1 MNLLPLFCVLFPMA
15 AAPAVY
21 AAGRR
26 ADQARD
32 RLLWAAI
39 LLEWL
44 GCAALLPLGEGT
56 LTLNGAGVFGMSFAF
71 GGVRTVFAFLCAT
84 VFVFSALSSPF
95 YFGGEERVHRYYAF
109 FLLTLGGIEGVFL
122 SADLFTTFFFFEIMS
137 MASWVWVAQN
147 ETAPCERAAN
157 TYLAVAVIGGLLLL
171 GGVLAVYA
179 GTDGLLQYEALRA
192 RQTAGQTSPALFL
205 GAVLLTLGFGAKA
218 GMFPLHIWLPKAY
231 PVAPA
236 PASAL
241 LSGILT
247 KSGVFGILMCG
258 VCLIR
263 GDARYAML
271 LLGAGVVTMLL
282 GALLALTAVDLKRVL
297 ACSSLSQI
305 GFILVAAAMLALGK
319 ETSLAAGG
327 ALLHAVNHALIK
339 SVLFL
344 SAGVIYKNYHTLDL
358 NELRGAGRGSRLL
371 AVCFLTGALSI
382 AGVPLFGGY
391 VSKTLI
397 HEAIVEHA
405 RLLGG
410 TMGTLFKAVEGLFLF
425 AGGLTLAYMTKLFV
439 ILFVQKRPAQAKP
452 RALSLD
458 RATGAALA
466 VPALGLFAMG
476 AFPNAAYERIAAYAA
491 PSLGS
496 EPFSLSYFSLENLRG
511 AMISLLLGAAVYG
524 LVVRLL
530 LTKKG
535 MLTEPRH
542 FLSLEENVYKPLLRA
557 LAFVGALGARSLY
570 CLTEGIVMALAR
582 LNGHGARPRVVPPED
597 DHFARYSPQHIRS
610 GAISQTLAFE
620 LMLFGLG
627 AVLTLLYLLFS

>member
-1 MNLLPLFCVLFPMA
+1 MNLLLLFCILFPMA
-15 AAPAVY
+15 MSPVVY
-21 AAGRR
+21 AAGKRT
-26 ADQARD
+26 AKARD
-32 RLLWAAI
+32 RLLWASV

-44 GCAALLPLGEGT
+44 CCAALPFAGAQT
-56 LTLNGAGVFGMSFAF
+56 LALDGVGLFGLRFAG
-71 GGVRTVFAFLCAT
+71 GGVHTVFALLCAT
-84 VFVFSALSSPF
+84 VFLLSALASPF
-95 YFGGEERVHRYYAF
+95 YFGKEARVHRYYAF

-147 ETAPCERAAN
+147 ETKPCERAAD
-157 TYLAVAVIGGLLLL
+157 TYLAIAVVGGLLLL
-171 GGVLAVYA
+171 GGMLAVYA
-179 GTDGLLQYEALRA
+179 GTDGVLQYEALRA
-192 RQTAGQTSPALFL
+192 RQNAVQNTPALFL

-218 GMFPLHIWLPKAY
+218 GMFPLHIWLPKAH

-247 KSGVFGILMCG
+247 KSGIFGILLCG
-258 VCLIR
+258 VCVIR

-271 LLGAGVVTMLL
+271 LLCAGAVTMLL

-305 GFILVAAAMLALGK
+305 GFILVAASLLALGR
-319 ETSLAAGG
+319 ETALAAGG

-344 SAGVIYKNYHTLDL
+344 CAGVIYKNYHTLDL
-358 NELRGAGRGSRLL
+358 NELKGAGRGSRLL
-371 AVCFLTGALSI
+371 TVCFLIGALSI

-405 RLLGG
+405 QLLGG
-410 TMGTLFKAVEGLFLF
+410 AAGALFKAVEILFLF
-425 AGGLTLAYMTKLFV
+425 AGGLTFAYMSKLFV
-439 ILFVQKRPAQAKP
+439 ILFVQKPAQDAPP
-452 RALSLD
+452 RALSFD
-458 RATGAALA
+458 RATAAALA
-466 VPALGLFAMG
+466 VPALALLGMGLV
-476 AFPNAAYERIAAYAA
+476 PNAAYERIAAYAA
-491 PSLGS
+491 PSLGA
-496 EPFSLSYFSLENLRG
+496 EPFSLAYFSLENLHG
-511 AMISLLLGAAVYG
+511 AAVSLLIGAAVYF
-524 LVVRLL
+524 LVVRFL
-530 LTKKG
+530 LTKNG
-535 MLTEPRH
+535 RLIEPH
-542 FLSLEENVYKPLLRA
+542 HIFSLEENLYKPLLRL
-557 LAFVGALGARSLY
+557 LAFLGALLARVLY
-570 CLTEGIVMALAR
+570 CLTEGTVKALTR
-582 LNGHGARPRVVPPED
+582 LNGLGAKRRIIPPED